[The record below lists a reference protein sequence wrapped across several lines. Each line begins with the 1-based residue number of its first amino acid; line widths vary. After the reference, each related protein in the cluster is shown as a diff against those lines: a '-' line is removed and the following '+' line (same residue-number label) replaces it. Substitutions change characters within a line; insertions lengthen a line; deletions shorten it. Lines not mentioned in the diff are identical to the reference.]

1 MRREII
7 LEIINKKPGIGF
19 NEIARQTKLSNGVI
33 SHHIL
38 QLLNDNQIVKSGT
51 RAKYFLDNV
60 PKKDREL
67 IVILSNATNLKIIK
81 VLLEKGPLKSKN
93 IANIIG
99 KSVSTIS
106 ISLKKMEK
114 ASLIDRKIMNQDVK
128 LTSDIGFKIS
138 NTKLMKGIISKYN
151 LN

>member
-1 MRREII
+1 MRLRHDH
-7 LEIINKKPGIGF
+7 
-19 NEIARQTKLSNGVI
+19 TVTDSN
-33 SHHIL
+33 
-38 QLLNDNQIVKSGT
+38 
-51 RAKYFLDNV
+51 
-60 PKKDREL
+60 P
-67 IVILSNATNLKIIK
+67 TNLKIIK

>member
-1 MRREII
+1 MI

-33 SHHIL
+33 SHYIL
-38 QLLNDNQIVKSGT
+38 QLLNDSQIVKSGT

-151 LN
+151 LD